1 MKQNRLSVQQK
12 IRIFKNLFSGLEN
25 VYGTYVPKTGR
36 VKVMKSKVT
45 DNVIYNHLK
54 GIQPYGVYLLKR
66 DKTNAV
72 VVDFDFQ
79 DTSLPLTF
87 VDRAQHY
94 RLPCYIER
102 SKSKG
107 YHVWMFFDSNGVLAS
122 KARMVM
128 QHILDE
134 IECPHTEI
142 FPKQDK
148 LTQEKPFGNFI
159 NAPLFGSLVPK
170 GKTVFVDPED
180 GLRPFSDQWRVL
192 QNVSLVSEA
201 QLEEIIE
208 VNDLLNATSNS
219 KPNSQTHQN
228 RKNHCI
234 ALLPCARTILD
245 QGVNDYQRVTCF
257 RLAVHL
263 KQIGFPHDIAA
274 SVLHTWSKKNRPING
289 KHIITEQEI
298 IEQVQ
303 SAYCHSYRSYGCED
317 PAIRPFCDVSCPVY
331 QKQIAKSG

>member
-12 IRIFKNLFSGLEN
+12 IWIFKRLFSGLDR
-25 VYGTYVPKTGR
+25 VYGTYIPKTGR

-54 GIQPYGVYLLKR
+54 GIQPYGVYLLMR
-66 DKTNAV
+66 DRTKAV
-72 VVDFDFQ
+72 VVDFDSQ

-94 RLPCYIER
+94 RLSCYIER

-107 YHVWMFFDSNGVLAS
+107 YHVWMFFEENGVLAS

-128 QHILDE
+128 QYILQE
-134 IECPHTEI
+134 IECPHTEV
-142 FPKQDK
+142 FPKQDV
-148 LTQEKPFGNFI
+148 LTPEKPFGNFI
-159 NAPLFGSLVPK
+159 NAPLFGGLVPK

-201 QLEEIIE
+201 QLKEIIE

-228 RKNHCI
+228 RNSSC
-234 ALLPCARTILD
+234 ATLLPCARTILE
-245 QGVNDYQRVTCF
+245 QGVSGYQRVTCF
-257 RLAVHL
+257 RLAIHL
-263 KQIGFPHDIAA
+263 KQIGFPQDITV
-274 SVLHTWSKKNRPING
+274 SILHSWSKKNHPMGRKN
-289 KHIITEQEI
+289 IITEQEI
-298 IEQVQ
+298 IEQVK

-317 PAIRPFCDVSCPVY
+317 PAIKPFCDASCPVY
-331 QKQIAKSG
+331 QKQHAVSG